1 MFLKQLKEGHLV
13 EVLSLGD
20 LFNPLHS
27 YVIGRLHVGEEM
39 QDAEKFEKGGLIF
52 PSGEAL
58 PLCWVDVHYREKK
71 Q

>member
-1 MFLKQLKEGHLV
+1 
-13 EVLSLGD
+13 LSLGD

-39 QDAEKFEKGGLIF
+39 QDAEKFEKVGLIF